1 MKKYPAYKGL
11 TGNEET
17 DCAYLKAKLV
27 DDFFARLLTELEE
40 KGQLENTVI
49 IGVTDHY
56 TYGYKDMDSLYALSG
71 VEEDILLERVPWF
84 IWSPGLEARTVD
96 KVLNT
101 ADVLPTVLN
110 LLDVDSEYDY
120 MGRDAFDEAYE
131 GFVPFSNGGWIYG
144 DIAYDGSTKE
154 YISISGKE
162 QTISAGLQAQM
173 ANQVQEFIRINN
185 LILDTDY
192 YR

>member
-1 MKKYPAYKGL
+1 M
-11 TGNEET
+11 
-17 DCAYLKAKLV
+17 
-27 DDFFARLLTELEE
+27 
-40 KGQLENTVI
+40 
-49 IGVTDHY
+49 
-56 TYGYKDMDSLYALSG
+56 
-71 VEEDILLERVPWF
+71 EEDILLEQVPWF

-101 ADVLPTVLN
+101 ADDLPTVLN
-110 LLDVDSEYDY
+110 LLDVDSEYDN

-185 LILDTDY
+185 LILDADY
-192 YR
+192 YQE